1 MSAISQSRSGGLG
14 WLLIGGALAL
24 VVVAVANAP
33 MPALESGAQNVTTNA
48 AVAQIVADADP
59 LEAGEPMA
67 AEPVGADSIGPRAAE
82 TYNIPGLG
90 DVLAGQH
97 AEDRHGVEALQA
109 RLAIQSGGYQRFDCK
124 DGRARIVK
132 QLAQSAWAIVIIEDG
147 IEVSAF
153 VSERTAQSIMRVL
166 QRDGCVRIMPPGD
179 PFGGGW
185 ATAN

>member
-67 AEPVGADSIGPRAAE
+67 AEAVGATSIGPRADQ
-82 TYNIPGLG
+82 TYNVPGLG

-109 RLAIQSGGYQRFDCK
+109 RLAIQSGGYNRYDCK
-124 DGRARIVK
+124 DGRTRIIK
-132 QLAQSAWAIVIIEDG
+132 QMAAHSCAIVIIEG
-147 IEVSAF
+147 GVEVSAF
-153 VSERTAQSIMRVL
+153 ISERSAVSIIKL
-166 QRDGCVRIMPPGD
+166 IERDGCLPPGA
-179 PFGGGW
+179 PFGG
-185 ATAN
+185 ALAN

>member
-59 LEAGEPMA
+59 LEAGQPMA
-67 AEPVGADSIGPRAAE
+67 GEPVGENSIGPRADQ
-82 TYNIPGLG
+82 TYNVPGLG

-109 RLAIQSGGYQRFDCK
+109 RLAIQSGGYNRYDCK
-124 DGRARIVK
+124 DGRTRIVK
-132 QLAQSAWAIVIIEDG
+132 QIARAAFAIVIVEG
-147 IEVSAF
+147 GVEVSAF
-153 VSERTAQSIMRVL
+153 ISERTAQAITRL
-166 QRDGCVRIMPPGD
+166 LERDGCLPPGS
-179 PFGGGW
+179 PFGG
-185 ATAN
+185 ALAN